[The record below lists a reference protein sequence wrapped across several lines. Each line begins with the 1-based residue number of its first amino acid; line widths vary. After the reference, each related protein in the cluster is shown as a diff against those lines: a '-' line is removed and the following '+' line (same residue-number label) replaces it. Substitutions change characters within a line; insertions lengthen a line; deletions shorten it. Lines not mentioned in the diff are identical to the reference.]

1 MPVVSL
7 ESQKF
12 LKENSVNIFQS
23 THRPNAELFYSRNDP
38 LDKKMGEFV
47 QHDPGDYKNA
57 NIVVVGCPQDE
68 GVRRNKGRIGAAKAP
83 DEIRK
88 ALYRM
93 SVPEKV
99 LSQSI
104 FDVGNVHI
112 LKTLEQTHDLLT
124 FVIYQILADGK
135 RIIILGG
142 GNDIS
147 YPDCVALS
155 KTKENILA
163 FNIDSHFDVRAD
175 APRNS
180 GTPYRQLL
188 EGGYLRPENFYQ
200 IAFKPIANSPA
211 YRRYLKDKGVNMIS
225 LNALRE
231 RGVTETL
238 RLILDENTAEAIF
251 WGFDIDAVRA
261 SDAPGVS
268 ASYPTGLTANE
279 IYQIAEIAGSDER
292 SQILE
297 ITEVNPDFDIDNRTS
312 KLAAMV
318 ILHFLNA

>member
-1 MPVVSL
+1 M
-7 ESQKF
+7 
-12 LKENSVNIFQS
+12 NIFQS
-23 THRPNAELFYSRNDP
+23 TDRPGTELFYRRNDP

-47 QHDPGDYKNA
+47 RHDPAEYEAVD
-57 NIVVVGCPQDE
+57 VVIIGCPQDE
-68 GVRRNKGRIGAAKAP
+68 GVRRNNGRVGAVKAP

-99 LSQSI
+99 LSKSI
-104 FDVGNVHI
+104 FDIGNVHI
-112 LKTLEQTHDLLT
+112 LKTLEQTHHLLN
-124 FVIYQILADGK
+124 FVVSQILADEK
-135 RIIILGG
+135 QVIILGG

-147 YPDCVALS
+147 YPDCAALS
-155 KTKENILA
+155 KTGKSVLA

-175 APRNS
+175 DPRNS

-188 EGGYLRPENFYQ
+188 EGGFLRPENLYQ

-211 YRRYLKDKGVNMIS
+211 YRRYLKDKGVNLVS
-225 LNALRE
+225 LNTLRKK
-231 RGVTETL
+231 GVDETL
-238 RLILDENTAEAIF
+238 QTILKENTADAVF

-268 ASYPTGLTANE
+268 ASYPTGLTARE
-279 IYQIAEIAGSDER
+279 IFRIADIAGAEAR
-292 SQILE
+292 SKILE

-318 ILHFLNA
+318 VLHFLNH

>member
-1 MPVVSL
+1 M
-7 ESQKF
+7 
-12 LKENSVNIFQS
+12 NIFQA
-23 THRPNAELFYSRNDP
+23 TYRPGTELFYRRNDP

-47 QHDPGDYKNA
+47 RHDPAEYEAAD
-57 NIVVVGCPQDE
+57 VVIIGCPQDE
-68 GVRRNKGRIGAAKAP
+68 GVRRNKGRVGAAKAP

-99 LSQSI
+99 LSKII
-104 FDVGNVHI
+104 FDMGNVHI
-112 LKTLEQTHDLLT
+112 LKTLEQTHDLLN
-124 FVIYQILADGK
+124 FVVSQILADAK
-135 RIIILGG
+135 QVIILGG

-155 KTKENILA
+155 KTSESVLA

-175 APRNS
+175 DPRNS

-188 EGGYLRPENFYQ
+188 EGGFLRTENLYQ
-200 IAFKPIANSPA
+200 IAFKPIANFPA
-211 YRRYLKDKGVNMIS
+211 YRRYLKDKGVSLVS
-225 LNALRE
+225 LNTLRKK
-231 RGVTETL
+231 GVDETL
-238 RLILDENTAEAIF
+238 QTILKENTADAIF

-268 ASYPTGLTANE
+268 ASYPTGLTARE
-279 IYQIAEIAGSDER
+279 IFRIADIAGAEAR
-292 SQILE
+292 SKILE

-318 ILHFLNA
+318 ILHFLNH